1 LAANKIFNKMP
12 KGDSFASGKIELPN
26 GAKQEI
32 YIAQNETGRY
42 TIMLPQDY

>member
-1 LAANKIFNKMP
+1 MAANKIFNKMP
-12 KGDSFASGKIELPN
+12 RGDSFASGKIELPS

-32 YIAQNETGRY
+32 YIAQNETGRF